1 MLIEEIASCN
11 VRTKRSTYSRER
23 CCTETSGYSSG
34 SLDMLFI
41 TAGST
46 YANTASNATAADD
59 TATKVICNVIVFVQK
74 LGLPIMTGVILGSSI
89 MAIFGRLAWP
99 AIVML
104 VVFTAIFFGAGKLMA
119 KFAAGLG
126 SEIGFVQ
133 KLGLPI
139 MTGVILGS
147 SIMAIFG
154 KLAWPAIV
162 MLVVFT
168 AIFFG
173 AGKLMAKFAAGINGV
188 GNAESFNCVDGGNAS
203 LGGTKQ

>member
-1 MLIEEIASCN
+1 MATAVVALIW
-11 VRTKRSTYSRER
+11 
-23 CCTETSGYSSG
+23 
-34 SLDMLFI
+34 LFI

-126 SEIGFVQ
+126 SEIG
-133 KLGLPI
+133 
-139 MTGVILGS
+139 
-147 SIMAIFG
+147 
-154 KLAWPAIV
+154 
-162 MLVVFT
+162 
-168 AIFFG
+168 
-173 AGKLMAKFAAGINGV
+173 
-188 GNAESFNCVDGGNAS
+188 NAS
-203 LGGTKQ
+203 TFECKGGGQTGTTN